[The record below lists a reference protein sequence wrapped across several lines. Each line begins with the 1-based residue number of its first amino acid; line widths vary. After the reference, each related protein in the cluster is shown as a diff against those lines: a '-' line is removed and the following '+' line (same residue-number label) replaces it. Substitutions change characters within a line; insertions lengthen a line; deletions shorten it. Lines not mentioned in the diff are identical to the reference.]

1 MSSPIRD
8 QEKLQSR
15 QLESLKRRQSRE
27 VSKLE
32 DTHQNTKAEIKK
44 THAGE
49 IVDIQQENQRQVNI
63 EADKKEKVL
72 TQMKDHLQKTQDM
85 TDKELKNIKASSQE
99 FKSREHDKL
108 TQERDR
114 LNSENELYVDDL
126 NHRFNQEARR
136 IQVEGQDRINTSD
149 NNFHYALSEKESQN
163 TKKMNDQTNDFTTRY
178 TKDGANYKKLKDTQ
192 DIQFK
197 NDRLQTNLKQQT
209 DLAKLTDSHNSQIEI
224 RDGEFR
230 KGLKT
235 QDLMF
240 EDKYNV
246 TLKKHN
252 EDLQRLNDTNEKVV
266 TKLKEGLKTEL
277 KKTIE
282 RADDPFY
289 QFTEIKPVLTQFPDR
304 VEIKVEVP
312 EHSKQDIQLTINN
325 KDAIVNFNRRHDDT
339 HTPVKGVV
347 NKIHKV
353 ETFTTRLTTESILN
367 PKAITSQYADGVM
380 TYVIKKA

>member
-1 MSSPIRD
+1 MSSAIRD
-8 QEKLQSR
+8 QEKLQAR

-32 DTHQNTKAEIKK
+32 DTHQDYKAEIKK
-44 THAGE
+44 THADE
-49 IVDIQQENQRQVNI
+49 IVDIQQENVRQVSL
-63 EADKKEKVL
+63 EAEKKEKVL
-72 TQMKDHLQKTQDM
+72 SQMKDHLQKTQEM
-85 TDKELKNIKASSQE
+85 TDKELKSIKANSQD
-99 FKSREHDKL
+99 FKAREYDKL

-114 LNSENELYVDDL
+114 VNSEHELYIDDL

-136 IQVEGQDRINTSD
+136 IQVEGQDRINTSET
-149 NNFHYALSEKESQN
+149 NFHYALSEKEGQN
-163 TKKMNDQTNDFTTRY
+163 TKKLNDQTNDFTNRY
-178 TKDGANYKKLKDTQ
+178 TKDGANYKMLKDAQ
-192 DIQFK
+192 DNQFK
-197 NDRLQTNLKQQT
+197 KERLGTNLKQQT
-209 DLAKLTDSHNSQIEI
+209 ELAKLTDSHNSQIET
-224 RDGEFR
+224 RDNEFR

-240 EDKYNV
+240 EDKYGA

-252 EDLQRLNDTNEKVV
+252 DDLQRLNDTNDKVV

-277 KKTIE
+277 KQTIE

-289 QFTEIKPVLTQFPDR
+289 QFTEIRPVLTQYPDY

-312 EHSKQDIQLTINN
+312 EHSKQDLQLTFNN
-325 KDAIVNFNRRHDDT
+325 KEAIVNFNRRHDDT
-339 HTPVKGVV
+339 HSPVKGVV

-353 ETFTTRLTTESILN
+353 ETFTTRLTTDVALN
-367 PKAITSQYADGVM
+367 PKSVTSQYADGVM